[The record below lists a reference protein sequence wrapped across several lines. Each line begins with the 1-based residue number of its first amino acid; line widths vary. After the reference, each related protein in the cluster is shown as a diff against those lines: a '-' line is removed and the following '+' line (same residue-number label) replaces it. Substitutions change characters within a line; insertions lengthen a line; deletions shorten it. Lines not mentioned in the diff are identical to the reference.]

1 MDFPL
6 PMNRRQRFV
15 DVELGDDKLMTKN
28 LTFPKSTHI
37 RSRLDFAR
45 VYEQGS
51 RVSDAVLLL
60 TAARNDEPQIRIGLS
75 VSKRCGNAV
84 HRNRWKRLIRE
95 AFRLTRAEMPC
106 GLDLVVQ
113 PRAGTGTE
121 PDALAVRRS
130 LASLVKR
137 VAKRLALTD
146 NHQATAEQ
154 NIDQP
159 LSSDR
164 S

>member
-1 MDFPL
+1 MSNL
-6 PMNRRQRFV
+6 AA
-15 DVELGDDKLMTKN
+15 KKK

-45 VYEQGS
+45 VYDQGS
-51 RVSDAVLLL
+51 RLSDAILLL
-60 TAARNDEPQIRIGLS
+60 TAARNDEPQTRIGLS

-95 AFRLTRAEMPC
+95 AFRLTRAEMPS

-113 PRAGTGTE
+113 PRSGTGTE

-137 VAKRLALTD
+137 VAKRLTPPE
-146 NHQATAEQ
+146 NQQVTAER
-154 NIDQP
+154 NLEQP